1 MIKSPSLGRYYSTL
15 VDKEFSTY
23 EAARDAE
30 FQLYAKVIP
39 IANDIQTIMKNY
51 DELVTQFRAAE
62 GSTMKISEAASY
74 ERKFDGMIKA
84 LYESGICNLNAEII
98 EACAINISKDDEEI
112 DITEHTPKR
121 VVVTVHRVKVADVRS
136 QEYQRKTIVQN
147 AKVARFRNVVEIATN
162 I

>member
-39 IANDIQTIMKNY
+39 IANGIQTIMNNY
-51 DELVTQFRAAE
+51 DELAKQFRAAE

-74 ERKFDGMIKA
+74 ERKFDGMVKA

-98 EACAINISKDDEEI
+98 EDYAINISEDDEET
-112 DITEHTPKR
+112 DTTEHTPKR
-121 VVVTVHRVKVADVRS
+121 AVVTVHRVKGSRRKKSGVPRKNNRAECEGCPL
-136 QEYQRKTIVQN
+136 QERCRDCN
-147 AKVARFRNVVEIATN
+147 
-162 I
+162 